1 MKFRKGGCVHRKE
14 VPDMKQLFI
23 HTCCLLLVISAVAQQ
38 KVARSPLTDFLQ
50 DPIFKSAHVGVSV
63 YDPVAKKSLYD
74 YQSHKY
80 FVPASNVKIV
90 SCYAAMKY
98 LDSLLPGIRYYE
110 NDTAVYIVPTGDPTL
125 LHRDFTRQPVIDFLQ
140 RQQKKIYITDR
151 NWRDKELGA
160 GWSWDDYADDYMAE
174 RNVFPVYGNTLKW
187 VQQRVMGSGAADEST
202 MSVFSDP
209 EVKWSVRFEPDSAK
223 KGFKVR
229 RDRLANIFSI
239 SESTE
244 DNKEVYV
251 PLITG
256 GLTAALELLPDT
268 IGKTIAIQND
278 FLVTDPQKR
287 TVWSQPLDSVL
298 RHMMY
303 NSDNFFAEQ
312 LLLMVSDKK
321 AGVMDDALVIDS
333 LLNTDF
339 ASLPDT
345 PVWVD
350 GCGLSRYNLFTPAD
364 FVQILDSMRLRFG
377 MERVKGIF
385 PTGDSGTLKRYYVA
399 DNGFIFAKTG
409 SMSGVLAL
417 SGFLYNRQ
425 GRLLI
430 FSVMVNNYNGSG
442 AAARR
447 SIERFVKRLRS

>member
-1 MKFRKGGCVHRKE
+1 MKYLKDGCAHRKE
-14 VPDMKQLFI
+14 VPDMKRLFI
-23 HTCCLLLVISAVAQQ
+23 HTCCLLLVISSAAQQ
-38 KVARSPLTDFLQ
+38 KTTRSPLTDFLR
-50 DPIFKSAHVGVSV
+50 DPLFKSAHVGVSV
-63 YDPVAKKSLYD
+63 YDPLAKKSLYD
-74 YQSHKY
+74 YQSHKF

-90 SCYAAMKY
+90 SCFAAMKY

-110 NDTAVYIVPTGDPTL
+110 NDTAIYILPTGDPTL
-125 LHRDFTRQPVIDFLQ
+125 LHRDFMRQPVIEFLQ
-140 RQQKKIYITDR
+140 RQKKKIYITDR

-174 RNVFPVYGNTLKW
+174 RNAFPVYGNTLKW
-187 VQQRVMGSGAADEST
+187 VQQRVAGSGPSDENT
-202 MSVFSDP
+202 ISVFSDP
-209 EVKWSVRFEPDSAK
+209 EVNWSVRFEPDSAK
-223 KGFKVR
+223 QGFKVK

-251 PLITG
+251 PFITG

-312 LLLMVSDKK
+312 LLLMVADKK
-321 AGVMDDALVIDS
+321 AGVMDDALIIDS
-333 LLNTDF
+333 LLNTDLVT
-339 ASLPDT
+339 LPDT

-350 GCGLSRYNLFTPAD
+350 GCGLSRYNLFSPAD
-364 FVQILDSMRLRFG
+364 FVQILDSMRLQFG
-377 MERVKGIF
+377 MERVKSIF
-385 PTGDSGTLKRYYVA
+385 PTGDSGTLKHYYVA
-399 DNGFIFAKTG
+399 DNGFIYAKTG
-409 SMSGVLAL
+409 SMSGVIAL

>member
-1 MKFRKGGCVHRKE
+1 
-14 VPDMKQLFI
+14 
-23 HTCCLLLVISAVAQQ
+23 
-38 KVARSPLTDFLQ
+38 
-50 DPIFKSAHVGVSV
+50 
-63 YDPVAKKSLYD
+63 
-74 YQSHKY
+74 
-80 FVPASNVKIV
+80 
-90 SCYAAMKY
+90 
-98 LDSLLPGIRYYE
+98 
-110 NDTAVYIVPTGDPTL
+110 L

-251 PLITG
+251 PFITG

-298 RHMMY
+298 RHIMY